1 MTCFCSFVDH
11 DIFMRHFGD
20 GVGHQKDRLR
30 QEVDTATEIDA
41 DSERND
47 DDIEELDEHEEEI
60 DEDEE
65 SEGEEL
71 ASESDDDGSDDG
83 CDSNDLGYASF
94 LDSRGLSPYRATVA
108 VMVLVLSANSVRN
121 THGDVIQSVSTC
133 NKLQFTDTHLRAS

>member
-1 MTCFCSFVDH
+1 MACFCSFVDR

-41 DSERND
+41 DLEGND
-47 DDIEELDEHEEEI
+47 DDIEELDKDEEEI

-83 CDSNDLGYASF
+83 CDSDDLGYGRTLAFRQPRPVSVP
-94 LDSRGLSPYRATVA
+94 SHCHGHGIS
-108 VMVLVLSANSVRN
+108 SANSVCNAHR
-121 THGDVIQSVSTC
+121 DVIQSVSTC
-133 NKLQFTDTHLRAS
+133 NKLQFTDTH